1 MFFPHTIAISIL
13 SPIPIS
19 GEHYHSFL
27 WSFTATYPL
36 LESLVYLIQS
46 TNDLLIKKK
55 EIFNFIVSM
64 VKNRKHKYSFL
75 KGNLKT
81 PLSLQQFH
89 TCPLFVIV
97 VVVWKREK
105 LKITLCK
112 INMFVKNWKSFFF
125 VRSYVWSLRVGNQI

>member
-81 PLSLQQFH
+81 PLSLSNNFIH
-89 TCPLFVIV
+89 AHFLLLLLLF
-97 VVVWKREK
+97 EK
-105 LKITLCK
+105 ER
-112 INMFVKNWKSFFF
+112 N
-125 VRSYVWSLRVGNQI
+125 